1 MPMKHTNLSTLAL
14 AGATALGWVSGTA
27 PTAAA
32 PASYTIDAE
41 HTYPSFEASHMGISM
56 WRGKFDRTKGS
67 VTVDRTA
74 GSGEVEIVVD
84 LSSVDFGHAKLNA
97 FMVGPEFF
105 DVANSPEA
113 RYHGTFA
120 GFVNGAPTRVEGALT
135 LHNVTKPL
143 TLKVKSFKCI
153 PDPMLKR
160 ERCGADAF
168 ATFQRDQFGL
178 DAGKS
183 YGFSMAVALQIQV
196 EALKNN

>member
-1 MPMKHTNLSTLAL
+1 MKYTDLVPLAL
-14 AGATALGWVSGTA
+14 AGAALGLMCGIA
-27 PTAAA
+27 PAAAA
-32 PASYTIDAE
+32 PSSYTIDAE

-56 WRGKFDRTKGS
+56 WRGKFDRTTGT
-67 VTVDRTA
+67 VTLDRTA
-74 GSGEVEIVVD
+74 GGGEVDIVVD

-97 FMVGPEFF
+97 FMTGPEFF
-105 DVANSPEA
+105 DVAKFPEA
-113 RYHGTFA
+113 RYHGTLA

-143 TLKVKSFKCI
+143 ALKLTSLKCI

-183 YGFSMAVALQIQV
+183 YGFSMEVTLQIQV